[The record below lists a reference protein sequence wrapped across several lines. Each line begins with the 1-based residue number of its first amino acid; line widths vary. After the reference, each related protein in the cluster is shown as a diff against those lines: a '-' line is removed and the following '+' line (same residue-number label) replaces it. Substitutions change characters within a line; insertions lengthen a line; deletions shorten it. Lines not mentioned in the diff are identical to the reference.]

1 MTALKIL
8 KSGYQK
14 LRQRYW
20 YQPLSRSRTL
30 KRMILHAEDATSI
43 NGAIALVYRGADH
56 VIAVHPHDRTIGQ
69 SIKRT
74 GGYQR
79 EEIDFAI
86 GHLRSIGKLKGPVFL
101 DVGANIGTQS
111 IYAMRSGAFRA
122 AVAFEP
128 EPTNLN
134 LLSFNLAL
142 NSLDGDVT
150 IHAVACGSHETT
162 MELWLNPE
170 NFGAHSLIAPKRDH
184 GSVTVPVVP
193 VDTVLSK
200 MGLPVETVGMIS
212 LDVEGH
218 EPAAIQGM
226 SATLAHR
233 PPLLIEL
240 NPDAPDFAQMIGH
253 LTSLYNTVLQ
263 LSGPNLAKLDRFG
276 DPVPAVQ
283 FSMPPQKID
292 VLFY

>member
-1 MTALKIL
+1 MTALRFL
-8 KSGYQK
+8 KNGYQQ

-20 YQPLSRSRTL
+20 YKPLSRSRTL

-43 NGAIALVYRGADH
+43 NGAIALVYRGDDH

-74 GGYQR
+74 GSYQR

-86 GHLRSIGKLKGPVFL
+86 DHLRGIGRLKGSVFL

-111 IYAMRSGAFRA
+111 LYALRSGAFRA

-128 EPTNLN
+128 EPTNLA
-134 LLSFNLAL
+134 LLRFNLAL
-142 NSLDGDVT
+142 NGLGGDVT
-150 IHAVACGSHETT
+150 VHPVACGSDETT

-193 VDTVLSK
+193 VDIVLSN
-200 MGLPVETVGMIS
+200 MGLSVETVGMVS

-226 SATLAHR
+226 STTLAHR

-240 NPDAPDFAQMIGH
+240 NPDGPGFGAMIKN
-253 LTSLYNTVLQ
+253 LTSLYDTVLQ

-276 DPVPAVQ
+276 EPVPSAQ
-283 FSMPPQKID
+283 FSMPAEKFD